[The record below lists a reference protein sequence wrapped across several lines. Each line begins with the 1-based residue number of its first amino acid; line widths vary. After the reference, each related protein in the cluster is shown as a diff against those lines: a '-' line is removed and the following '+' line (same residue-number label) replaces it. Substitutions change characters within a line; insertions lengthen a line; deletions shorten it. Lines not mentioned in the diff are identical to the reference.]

1 MPSTCDPRTPPAAGI
16 AGEAVPQPR
25 TPLPEEQ
32 HPAAKRATAPARTGP
47 PGRRDTRRPGARH
60 AVRTA
65 RKPTPSRWFAEQLVQ
80 VLSGRRPVH
89 ALLGHVRGT
98 AFDQVVELADRAPLR
113 PDGTDRRAAVLATV
127 RSMRLED
134 DVIEASA
141 RITTGGRARAMAFRL
156 EAGEDRRWRC
166 AAVELG

>member
-1 MPSTCDPRTPPAAGI
+1 MRT
-16 AGEAVPQPR
+16 
-25 TPLPEEQ
+25 
-32 HPAAKRATAPARTGP
+32 
-47 PGRRDTRRPGARH
+47 
-60 AVRTA
+60 AVR
-65 RKPTPSRWFAEQLVQ
+65 PSPSRWFAEQLVE

-89 ALLGHVRGT
+89 ALLGHARGT
-98 AFDQVVELADRAPLR
+98 AFDQVVALAERAPLR
-113 PDGTDRRAAVLATV
+113 PDGADRRAAVLASV

-141 RITTGGRARAMAFRL
+141 RISTGGRERAMAFRL